1 MSKTVNDTL
10 TSEQVDAITHA
21 WLDCMS
27 MANMGDADIDL
38 GSLAEGARDSMEEL
52 EAAFPF
58 LNEKRLR

>member
-1 MSKTVNDTL
+1 MSNL
-10 TSEQVDAITHA
+10 TNEQVDAVTHA

-38 GSLAEGARDSMEEL
+38 GSLAEAARDSMQEL

>member
-38 GSLAEGARDSMEEL
+38 GSLAEAARDSMQEL

-58 LNEKRLR
+58 LNEKRL